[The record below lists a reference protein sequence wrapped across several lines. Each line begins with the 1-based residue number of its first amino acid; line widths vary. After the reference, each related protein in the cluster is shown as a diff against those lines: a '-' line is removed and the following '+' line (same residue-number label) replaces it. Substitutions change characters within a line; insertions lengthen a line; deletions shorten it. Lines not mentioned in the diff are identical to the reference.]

1 MFTIGQT
8 ELILPTGWEY
18 RCTRSLG
25 LASVFCNTL
34 INLGGVQ
41 VEYNQI
47 LIISMDDLAN
57 QLVKLAA
64 ESRTKLAKIIK
75 KVSN

>member
-1 MFTIGQT
+1 VKAQKM
-8 ELILPTGWEY
+8 
-18 RCTRSLG
+18 
-25 LASVFCNTL
+25 VD
-34 INLGGVQ
+34 
-41 VEYNQI
+41 VENAK
-47 LIISMDDLAN
+47 LLAN